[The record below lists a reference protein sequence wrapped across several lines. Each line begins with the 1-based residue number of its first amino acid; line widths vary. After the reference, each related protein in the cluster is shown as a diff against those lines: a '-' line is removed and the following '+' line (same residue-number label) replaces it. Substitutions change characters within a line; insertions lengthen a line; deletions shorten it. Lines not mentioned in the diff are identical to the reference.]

1 MATGDTRSTF
11 VSPVLVGR
19 DDLLELT
26 DRSLDAARGGSGRL
40 LLLAGEAGIGK
51 SRLLGTIA
59 RRAGIAGIPRLA
71 AAAFPGDVELAGG
84 LLLDLARDLGR
95 HAEPAGAPEAGR
107 RLETRLVGDDRA
119 DGEGDAHRRRRL
131 LVLDVVDLLA
141 GLPSDGP
148 LVILLEDIHWAD
160 DLSLEVLA
168 QLARR
173 LGDLP
178 VLVVA
183 TYRSDEVFGRVPMR
197 EWRTR
202 LLTGRLADEVQLPR
216 LTAGEIATMAGAVLG
231 QATPVPA
238 DIVEALEL
246 RSDGIPLHV
255 EEFLAALDPV
265 DPSGGRLRTQTV
277 PATLAE
283 AVIRRAESLSPEER
297 KVADAAAIVGREF
310 DLPLLAEVTG
320 LDEAVVDAALRDL
333 VDRHFIVRT
342 SGDERFD
349 FRHALIRDALH
360 DAVPDTVRH
369 DLHRRIAIAAT
380 GRPEIGGEAFLSM
393 HYAGARMGPEAYRL
407 ARSAGRRAAGLSS
420 HREAVELFDRV
431 LRFTPVDAAPEER
444 AANLA
449 DYAAESAALDDNVAA
464 DEAYR
469 TARSLL
475 EAAGDPVGAAAL
487 SGPHVAVRHLLG
499 DDLETRVAMLS
510 DSLAAIDAAG
520 APAVDA
526 TRASLEAAL
535 AAAYM
540 LDRRLDEAIEH
551 GERATSIA
559 RELGDVTADIN
570 ASTTLGAT
578 FVFAGRM
585 DEGWRLLEAA
595 VERARELGMEVEAAR
610 GFRMI
615 ATSASVLVEYD
626 RAAAWLREGLE
637 YARRV
642 ELWNHHHYMAGHL
655 AHVSWAT
662 GDWDLARALA
672 EQALADGRGGITT
685 RITCLHVLGF
695 VALGRG
701 EWPDAGAFL
710 EEARELGQRMAELQ
724 RLAPARWGLAELAL
738 QEGDHA
744 TAARL
749 SEEALVASERVRD
762 AAYAFPFLVTGTRAQ
777 LGLGDPHA
785 AEQWVERVTARLA
798 DRSIPGTFP
807 AIDHGRGLVEL
818 ARGSTGR
825 ARASLEAAA
834 AGWHERR
841 RAWEGTTVL
850 IDLARCAIRSNR
862 RADAARHAAAA
873 RDAAARLG
881 ATPLVT
887 EAEGVLRSLRRRD
900 AAAEPW
906 APLTAREFA
915 VARLVSDG
923 LTNAAIGERLEIA
936 PKTVAAHI
944 EHILAKLAVGRRAEI
959 AAWTATRP
967 VLHSGPHGDD
977 REE

>member
-1 MATGDTRSTF
+1 MASDGTRSTF
-11 VSPVLVGR
+11 ISPVLVGR
-19 DDLLELT
+19 DDLLALAERAM
-26 DRSLDAARGGSGRL
+26 DRARAGSGRL
-40 LLLAGEAGIGK
+40 VLLAGEAGIGK

-59 RRAGIAGIPRLA
+59 RRAGMAGIPRA
-71 AAAFPGDVELAGG
+71 TAAAFPGDIELAGG
-84 LLLDLARDLGR
+84 LLIDLARDLAR
-95 HAEPAGAPEAGR
+95 QERLAGAGDAGR
-107 RLETRLVGDDRA
+107 RLEARLVGTDPAGRD
-119 DGEGDAHRRRRL
+119 GDAHRHRRL
-131 LVLDVVDLLA
+131 LVLDVVDLLT
-141 GLPSDGP
+141 GLPSDAP
-148 LVILLEDIHWAD
+148 AVLLFEDLHWAD
-160 DLSLEVLA
+160 ELSLEVLA

-178 VLVVA
+178 ILVVA

-202 LLTGRLADEVQLPR
+202 LLTARLADEVQLKR
-216 LTAGEIATMAGAVLG
+216 LSPPEIATMAAALLGGAS
-231 QATPVPA
+231 PVPA
-238 DIVEALEL
+238 DVVEALAL

-255 EEFLAALDPV
+255 EELLGSLGPA

-277 PATLAE
+277 PDTLAE
-283 AVIRRAESLSPEER
+283 AVIRRAESLAPVAR
-297 KVADAAAIVGREF
+297 TVADAAAIVGREF
-310 DLPLLAEVTG
+310 DLRLVSEVTG
-320 LDEAVVDAALRDL
+320 LDVPVVEAALTEL
-333 VDRHFIVRT
+333 VERHFLVPADE
-342 SGDERFD
+342 DERYD

-360 DAVPDTVRH
+360 DAVPATVRH

-380 GRPEIGGEAFLSM
+380 GRPEIGSDAFLSM

-407 ARSAGRRAAGLSS
+407 ARDAGRRAASLSS

-431 LRFTPVDAAPEER
+431 LRFTPADAPPAER
-444 AANLA
+444 AVNLA
-449 DYAAESAALDDNVAA
+449 AFAAESAAIDDNVAA

-469 TARSLL
+469 SARSEL
-475 EAAGDPVGAAAL
+475 EGAGDATAAAAL
-487 SGPHVAVRHLLG
+487 VGPHVAVRHLLG
-499 DDLETRVAMLS
+499 DDLETRVAMLTEA
-510 DSLAAIDAAG
+510 LTAIDRAG
-520 APAVDA
+520 APAADPA
-526 TRASLEAAL
+526 RAALEAGL

-540 LDRRLDEAIEH
+540 LDRRLDDAIEH

-559 RELGDVTADIN
+559 RELGDDAADIN

-578 FVFAGRM
+578 FVFAGRTG
-585 DEGWRLLEAA
+585 EGWSLLEDA
-595 VERARELGMEVEAAR
+595 VARARALGMEVEAVR

-615 ATSASVLVEYD
+615 STSASVLVEYD
-626 RAAAWLREGLE
+626 RAAAWLRDGLE

-642 ELWNHHHYMAGHL
+642 ELWNHHHYMASHL

-701 EWPDAGAFL
+701 EWSGARVTL
-710 EEARELGQRMAELQ
+710 EKARDLGQQMAELQ
-724 RLAPARWGLAELAL
+724 RLAPALWGLAELGL
-738 QEGDHA
+738 REGHHA
-744 TAARL
+744 AAARL
-749 SEEALVASERVRD
+749 SDDAIVASERRGD
-762 AAYAFPFLVTGTRAQ
+762 AAYAFPFLVTGTRAH

-785 AEQWVERVTARLA
+785 AERWVERVAGCLL
-798 DRSIPGTFP
+798 DRSIPGTLP

-834 AGWHERR
+834 AGWRERR
-841 RAWEGTTVL
+841 RTWEGTTVQL
-850 IDLARCAIRSNR
+850 DLARCAIRSNR
-862 RADAARHAAAA
+862 PADAARHAAAA

-881 ATPLVT
+881 ALPLVA
-887 EAEGVLRSLRRRD
+887 EAEEVLRSLRRRHAAD
-900 AAAEPW
+900 APW

-923 LTNAAIGERLEIA
+923 LTNPAIAEQLDIA
-936 PKTVAAHI
+936 PKTVAAHV
-944 EHILAKLAVGRRAEI
+944 EHILAKLGVGRRAEI